1 MKIYY
6 FLFLRS
12 ELSRHTYNILG
23 LFILFCATSIVIADD
38 ARPDFTGTWV
48 INEELSDDTDK
59 QVEIAI
65 KAAGGKVKRWGKKEK
80 GRYKGGP
87 KEQELYDHVSY
98 DEVLQINYTEPEF
111 RFVYAEGFERI
122 FYSDGRG
129 RVVSAKDLRSGVRK
143 DFAFA
148 NWNGLKLSV
157 EAKPRDN
164 GFIIETYS
172 LESGDKQLRVTLH
185 LKPSSFGAPIDIV
198 RIYDR
203 SKEQ

>member
-1 MKIYY
+1 ME
-6 FLFLRS
+6 FNLFIFRQVD
-12 ELSRHTYNILG
+12 LSHHTYRILG
-23 LFILFCATSIVIADD
+23 LFILICASFSVIAAD
-38 ARPDFTGTWV
+38 AKPDLTGSWV
-48 INEELSDDTDK
+48 LNEELSDDTDK
-59 QVEIAI
+59 QVEKAI
-65 KAAGGKVKRWGKKEK
+65 KAAGGKVKWWGKKEK

-98 DEVLQINYTEPEF
+98 DEVLQIFYTEPEF

-129 RVVSAKDLRSGVRK
+129 RVVSAKDLRTGIRK
-143 DFAFA
+143 DYSFA
-148 NWNGLKLSV
+148 NWNGMKLSV

-172 LESGDKQLRVTLH
+172 LESGDKQLRVVLH

-198 RIYDR
+198 RVYDR
-203 SKEQ
+203 SKK